1 VADKKIDIF
10 DLDVKAGNR
19 LGRRLASTIG
29 QSVQNAVRGSSTGR
43 RGIIGG
49 MNEPFDPNA
58 LDGDG
63 DMLVQDG
70 TVWERP
76 VTSPAQI
83 PKPTIL
89 QEATGD
95 TTGGTRSEVK
105 PETRLDERK
114 RSRQTPERP
123 QPLRQGALTTQTR
136 GARSA
141 TRAKPD
147 SIEFWRTATIDEM
160 VEAAVPDAKD
170 HESRVLEFMVGQ
182 RSDYVSDA
190 AYQDAILGAKKFID
204 FARRL
209 EVSSFETL
217 QEVYEDI
224 YGADTFEVDSRD
236 PELMQERMREMFG
249 SQTAYTAFIASN
261 GAATLQVGWLT
272 WLANSPQVPL
282 PIKQY
287 TQQIL
292 NAMEQDPTSP
302 DFGTV
307 EVEEIFGPGVRAN
320 PLEAMIATAMTGA
333 RDLSFQRKLPP
344 GYVLDVH
351 SGVSASD
358 EPGLYT
364 SNNRVTMV
372 GKLLTTYFEYVD
384 YTKQTT
390 PENVMRALDLHEH
403 QLPTAE
409 QIMRRIE
416 YSLRHIDNRYGAN
429 GILLPDPSKVI
440 FAGTL
445 QNMLGIPSDDPRDV
459 AHARAIL
466 KRTLENNPEM
476 LAAARVVGLPT
487 IAKTHPLLDKHVHGG
502 LIPEKVPDSILDGTA
517 TAGEKQRWMEIT
529 QSREDA
535 RLNPDGKK
543 PMGFTSDQWRLVR
556 YDTVSDY
563 LGGYTRASGHYT
575 FELGMLFLD
584 SASTNLE
591 APKDQRDNKF
601 TRGEFSF
608 TQLDSIEMAGDEGL
622 IMHEFGHYLHNQ
634 IAIMLEQ
641 LLGEVERMIFDERS
655 DLYKRLFPNATAS
668 SPATHQERTD
678 ALMKFVARLIE
689 AGGAY
694 GAQSVAGTGF
704 ERAMQADPAKALEA
718 TREFVMRQKIALLDP
733 NRQPFGGPGT
743 IGPNE
748 YPRARR
754 ILDTTNMS
762 DAEIEGKFDEL
773 IDILRVI
780 THDTAL
786 LKERQKAEIQ
796 RAQDLREVQRGR
808 MSKKDQRRRHSQRIK
823 DLRDIAQGGQEP
835 YVNTTYGSVNEHE
848 RFAEMVVSVLS
859 KNGQNRPLLV
869 NDAAVQLVARILGL
883 DIELDMGAM
892 EMTRTKKDGTTE
904 DATHLVM
911 STIRAV
917 APELRRQTHGH
928 RPNLNERG
936 AQSRSE
942 MARFDPD
949 ERSRMA
955 QSRSNIGMDTDSR
968 LYALD
973 EPINVTYRRSGATV
987 FSIGDHHFYVNQKGY
1002 PSKRQRD
1009 SDGAEAALR
1018 YVRRSS
1024 VHDGDMMRYISSTLF
1039 GLFLDDMNVHETTT
1053 EWDKATMRGLVSG
1066 EIADLSAGQRSVIEQ
1081 ALQGAVAIHNSIQDA
1096 TPSTKQM
1103 FRHLAFEPKFFG
1115 DNINVGDEFPMPISA
1130 FTTERMD
1137 NVGGVVLILRP
1148 GAKAVETIANLR
1160 LTAGTFKVIA
1170 KQMDGSTLFVELEHT
1185 ETMDLKHQ
1193 AMRPVD
1199 PLLDTAQNM
1208 RQLGKYGRR
1217 YTAREAQ
1224 AIEDDRTK
1232 RFNNNIQRPMLRS
1245 EDLMGRGA
1253 RSSSGENIENVG
1265 EWVDGKFIT
1274 PWTADGELEN
1284 FAQGDAR
1291 ERMRNNFPDWEEA
1304 PMLILDRATDLALG
1318 ADLPNDK
1325 PVSSEKEKIRR
1336 NTRKFGLK
1344 IFAWVTNSTRTRFT
1358 KALAVFRDKY
1368 QGGKPWVEDGK
1379 ALQTLVS
1386 INGAHLKDLGASL
1399 SQKILFAVTAGRV
1412 VRPDGT
1418 PGNQSDIAYAQRELI
1433 DRDGDLTLK
1442 TLPFNSTLLRHFLA
1456 TGELLLYQSQSSQ
1469 PDYSRTR
1476 RNDQKNRLVIRGIVD
1491 PVTEDDKDLR
1501 EYLQI
1506 LLSATEAIER
1516 AYFLDGSY
1524 RNRVSDINKYD
1535 RRGIVPFS
1543 YTIKNAPLDSDKQ
1556 RTHLLVN
1563 NRFRDFG
1570 DTEEDGVFVAMRL
1583 KGDSYDFSTQAIKV
1597 GASFWELIDQGNGV
1611 FTKGEELG
1619 SSQRTIRINHGNHT
1633 IAIKHSNAFF
1643 PERFQDNGWGTVWN
1657 QHAWQWLRQ
1666 IPGAAASLGA
1676 VDDGPL
1682 VWPRMGFLPDNDAID
1697 WEEVTRILK
1706 LALLES
1712 DATIPIQL
1720 KEFVKSTV
1728 GERQRAR
1735 LTFDEIS
1742 MLLFPEDEE
1751 RSRKSTMRER
1761 LAAFI
1766 KLIELDL
1773 LSVKNR
1779 TEGSVPAS
1787 RLVMLANLLQPRLMS
1802 DSQRKAW
1809 IKLMY
1814 RINDNKQ
1821 FKIELTQQ
1829 SSDDDPDYLPSFVI
1843 DEKDLGG
1850 SDETISSGDK
1860 VAVEAVSTLV
1870 RDALNGTRP
1879 SEVPR
1884 DMFMPHPELI
1894 DDDLQVMGGYG
1905 PGGRNPRRDDARFA
1919 TVSQEQASRLN
1930 QILGPFGEDAIPESP
1945 RAERL
1950 LGDTP
1955 LRISASSMDG
1965 SSKFMV
1971 DTLETAREIAGFVG
1985 APELMTRRDLMAHQG
2000 AEVSYSVIPDRRQNI
2015 PIAEFFVREEEDSE
2029 WTLRP
2034 KPGRDAIGRVLLS
2047 DEVRTQDVSRFL
2059 TGRPFEDLQLV
2070 STRDPISQIYHLTS
2084 SSTPEPADNPYGVV
2098 HIRKSF
2104 TRTTS
2109 AREILDIAQRLLGGS
2124 EVADN
2129 IVTRYNKIRIGDST
2143 ETIDSLID
2151 GIIARLLGQPDLL
2164 GDAPMVESSELSFDD
2179 VQGGRIVESQMT
2191 LLRMNTLES
2200 ILTHLNEQQRNDA
2213 LPSKQTAP
2221 HKNDYTNF
2229 PFLVDAS
2236 RYTTFIQKENED
2248 KLLMDFRGEAQSAPS
2263 PEFRTLEGVY
2273 RVVYLLAALN
2283 NQQENT
2289 RAESFATNAQVIV
2302 DELRGIQKGLAHL
2315 LIRTAARDTLAA
2327 QTLAVLLG
2335 FDEYKHDGRTFE
2347 TIRPFNAITH
2357 RRSQHAA
2364 RGDRTL
2370 GGTNGTSILNVGS
2383 RVFMDEPVSI
2393 REAAK
2398 IADAVGNP
2406 MRGPGI
2412 TSSVLVRNAMNQPK
2426 GWEIRADWFV
2436 SSDPQVWRSDI
2447 SPIEISERQAR
2458 SASFIRQVR
2467 QDWGTDIRE
2476 EPRGERGARSESSR
2490 RRAIQAREEL
2500 RYGQARWTS
2509 TDEEFNN
2516 LLNDLRSQYAALA
2529 EELDR
2534 LEDEQTEDDES
2545 IDDPYYT
2552 NYLDRV
2558 EEITKKQQE
2567 IEDKIAALVNTSN
2580 RVMTTAMEIDAS
2592 IQAIDDA
2599 MQILEAAGI
2608 GPLGGV
2614 PTGALLP
2621 DWAVFNNRIAT
2632 LRAQFV
2638 QRRERYDF
2646 EQARRRHKKITD
2658 LLEDE
2663 FDLNW
2668 GVQNPK
2674 SVEPVYLEDFDEFDH
2689 EWQTETTTKYLVD
2702 GFINPDFDSNT
2713 RLYTELDSTRD
2724 EWKAIFAGMTR
2735 KMREAFKEN
2744 YDRYLDDPGLRDPQ
2758 YDEDIVSATRPSAT
2772 TRPDGVPLAVWRKIR
2787 AAVAR
2792 ARSTTFEGERNNAYD
2807 AASRLLSRHRPDL
2820 ANDTYVRGLRSSSG
2834 TPSGLIRSQGVNRS
2848 APSMRGSAPDAP
2860 SRPLAE
2866 RPIMRLMSK
2875 LLAMGVQ
2882 VEMEDFTRDLSLPRN
2897 LTDEQMMERTAVHR
2911 VLNENNDLVVRAF
2924 VEYRD
2929 DLPGALAKIEEELAG
2944 AINRKNTIEEQ
2955 EYRVQRVAMKMA
2967 MAVMELMREDG
2978 LQLMSI
2984 EGHAP
2989 KARKVVGAMDTD
3001 IVDVLMDDVDMAM
3014 IRTQG
3019 APTLEQIMDIHT
3031 YFRAEVL
3038 RLHRMFGGDDRRK
3051 TKGNIVDL
3059 AAGTTETFELT
3070 SSNVFALP
3078 EDAFRNT
3085 LKRQGE
3091 RAKDDLTKRVYFDD
3105 AGNEVAR
3112 APDFMGSS
3120 DYNRPSQS
3128 ALSPAALAV
3137 IDSMGPG
3144 FHSTFEGFLD
3154 SLTFDNSVQ
3163 CNDAIYHVMLEVMG
3177 IPARDGVPDR
3187 PDRGLPVEPLTRLRA
3202 YIEASEWRA
3211 SQFEF
3216 PATPAGEHLKSL
3228 VKMRID
3234 RMKMILDMVE
3244 RMGRRYVHNMREH
3257 GMSDEDIIARLK
3269 AVAAGNF
3276 VGNQISKVRYFKG
3289 IVPTLGQS
3297 SKPFLESAIG
3307 YWKAKFQQHLMP
3319 AIGTFPVNE
3328 LLTHETGHLLLG
3340 QGFTRHGEFTAN
3352 FWPFAVHGSAF
3363 YPDFI
3368 RIQRNQDVFE
3378 VITLHEALGL
3388 VLTPEQRE
3396 HFRNGM
3402 DLGLKKRIS
3411 RSVQQV
3417 GLDKYARPLTERH
3430 VKIVR
3435 DGMVERIKALPI
3447 PEEDKNI
3454 LIEQI
3459 DQEVY
3464 WGRFVIRPE
3473 LSDDFRVAPGNKP
3486 REDLFNDAEKEDLA
3500 KLGFDPELQE
3510 HQYRSSEVTSRLF
3523 SAYSPYIVVPP
3534 RLFGWQRASADDR
3547 GAKSRGGGDFTPGR
3561 AYRGTSTPTPTPKR
3575 RKPKDDRA
3583 ALRDAYKNFVMNRVD
3598 GMPLTEALRLFFG
3611 SRDERNPQDLDKLVS
3626 LLNLAY
3632 AGIPD
3637 EDVKEGNRKSDE
3649 WVYVAAN
3656 EMKVLGFT
3664 QDEIAKILKI
3674 NPSTVSRYTNMHNR
3688 AYKRQVANE
3697 RIRYRTERGIG
3708 KPRNV
3713 KRDEQ
3718 IIRLVKAGYSIGEIV
3733 AETRLSWREVNRVTR
3748 RLKQEGKIIKV
3759 SRTGKRFVGREHRG
3773 PKGASDA
3780 LTYSRNV
3787 SRKQRLDAYTN
3798 FKNNRAN
3805 GMSMADAARTF
3816 IDELGEQDV
3825 RIATERSGAA
3835 RNVDDLIQL
3844 LNTIYEGIPEGEK
3857 AISRKGPPLSEERY
3871 ILVNEMKLFG
3881 FSSRETQ
3888 DILKI
3893 PSPRTVNKY
3902 RNIGYRAY
3910 LSKTRRKNVRELNTL
3925 ELADADSTSTSL
3937 IQKPP
3942 LTDKEF
3948 NADIDAL
3955 ARAITGRGARSESSQ
3970 GTRTPSQ
3977 ILAEGPKELLYG
3989 RDADG
3994 IPIVGTSEQNKS
4006 RYGDSKRKVERYFF
4020 RKYGIKL
4027 KVAKSMFDEE
4037 EYPEFYAA
4045 GYGALQALEELLMNI
4060 PGFKKLAKGNDIEF
4074 VITDGGFEGRADLD
4088 RTKRV
4093 LGSFGP
4099 VPNLFRSYGFRVGD
4113 RTRTQYT
4120 INLHKIRWKTESF
4133 MSEWFQEGNIAG
4145 QVMVNP
4151 SIVSDVFAL
4160 FGLPKVT
4167 QDMFTQPESI
4177 RDLISRTF
4185 LREPYDAATSMVASR
4200 TAYGTAIHEFGHFL
4214 DYSLRDPSPVLRMPS
4229 KIRLLYDTYVTRKYE
4244 KLVDEQGN
4252 PRTPTATD
4260 LFGDE
4265 PQASYQSYKRRA
4277 TQMAMAQV
4285 TRYGASSPTESLAEA
4300 WAAWWLF
4307 ARAPVIKTHPELTTE
4322 VAANLTYEQLR
4333 AGVVFPKPIA
4343 ETAVPLIRPLIFD
4356 LGTNIKSAEAQD
4368 DIIDYTIEPLV
4379 ALYVITPF
4387 LNFPKKKTK
4396 KKKK

>member
-1 VADKKIDIF
+1 MADKKIDIF
-10 DLDVKAGNR
+10 DLDVKEGNR

-29 QSVQNAVRGSSTGR
+29 HAVQDVVRGAAPGR
-43 RGIIGG
+43 RGVIGKIT
-49 MNEPFDPNA
+49 EPFDPNA

-70 TVWERP
+70 TIWERP

-83 PKPTIL
+83 PNPTVL
-89 QEATGD
+89 QHVTGD
-95 TTGGTRSEVK
+95 TMGGTRTEARR
-105 PETRLDERK
+105 ETRRDERK
-114 RSRQTPERP
+114 RGRQAPVRP
-123 QPLRQGALTTQTR
+123 QPRRQGILTQQTR

-141 TRAKPD
+141 TKETPD
-147 SIEFWRTATIDEM
+147 RIEFWRTATIDEM
-160 VEAAVPDAKD
+160 VEAAVPDNGS
-170 HESRVLEFMVGQ
+170 SRSQAIIQIMVGDRGQ
-182 RSDYVSDA
+182 YESDQ
-190 AYQDAILGAKKFID
+190 AYNDAIAAARD
-204 FARRL
+204 FHKIVVRI
-209 EVSSFETL
+209 EESSFDTL
-217 QEVYEDI
+217 RVTYDSK
-224 YGADTFEVDSRD
+224 YGAGSFDADADNPRQ
-236 PELMQERMREMFG
+236 MQERMREQFG
-249 SQTAYTAFIASN
+249 SQTAYRAFISSAN
-261 GAATLQVGWLT
+261 ARYPQLAWLT
-272 WLANSPQVPL
+272 RVARDPNAPAHLSNYVQNVLNEVDQNPNSPTYGLVEMP
-282 PIKQY
+282 
-287 TQQIL
+287 
-292 NAMEQDPTSP
+292 EV
-302 DFGTV
+302 FGV
-307 EVEEIFGPGVRAN
+307 GVFVN
-320 PLEAMIATAMTGA
+320 PLEAIIASAVTQA
-333 RDLSFQRKLPP
+333 RGLSFRQRIADQLSWQDM
-344 GYVLDVH
+344 LF
-351 SGVSASD
+351 S
-358 EPGLYT
+358 PGLT
-364 SNNRVTMV
+364 LSANVA
-372 GKLLTTYFEYVD
+372 K
-384 YTKQTT
+384 
-390 PENVMRALDLHEH
+390 NVMSLVYSYFQFVGFMQSQDRQMMAAIDLDKHVPLTYEQLDQRMLYAVSHLDTRA
-403 QLPTAE
+403 
-409 QIMRRIE
+409 
-416 YSLRHIDNRYGAN
+416 GAN
-429 GILLPDPSKVI
+429 GMFLPDKRKQI
-440 FAGTL
+440 FVGQGFMNL
-445 QNMLGIPSDDPRDV
+445 LGIPSHDPRDV
-459 AHARAIL
+459 ANVRDVL
-466 KRTLENNPEM
+466 KRTLENNPEF
-476 LAAARVVGLPT
+476 LAAVRVVGLPV
-487 IAKTHPLLDKHVHGG
+487 ISKTHRALDKHVYGG
-502 LIPEKVPDSILDGTA
+502 LITERIPDSILDGTA
-517 TAGEKQRWMEIT
+517 TEGERQRWKQIL
-529 QSREDA
+529 QSRDDG
-535 RLNPDGKK
+535 RIRGIRPDGFPPLAWELKQFDAV
-543 PMGFTSDQWRLVR
+543 PE
-556 YDTVSDY
+556 YI
-563 LGGYTRASGHYT
+563 GGYTTASGHYT
-575 FELGMLFLD
+575 FDAGVLHLEGSSL
-584 SASTNLE
+584 NLE
-591 APKDQRDNKF
+591 AARAEPKDNDFAKGQ
-601 TRGEFSF
+601 FSF
-608 TQLDSIEMAGDEGL
+608 TNLDTVDIASDEGL
-622 IMHEFGHYLHNQ
+622 LIHEFGHYIHNVLVMAINQ
-634 IAIMLEQ
+634 ILEDIEK
-641 LLGEVERMIFDERS
+641 LIDDPNS
-655 DLYKRLFPNATAS
+655 DLHKLLFPNATQSQPAS
-668 SPATHQERTD
+668 RLERETAFND
-678 ALMKFVARLIE
+678 FVAKMVLAGGGFGGQPPAGADKQIMENGIAQQDNSMMKTAHNYTRKYIMQLFAQQLTQRLPSPNDYPKGRRIFDSSTMSPSEIE
-689 AGGAY
+689 AR
-694 GAQSVAGTGF
+694 F
-704 ERAMQADPAKALEA
+704 NE
-718 TREFVMRQKIALLDP
+718 LL
-733 NRQPFGGPGT
+733 
-743 IGPNE
+743 
-748 YPRARR
+748 
-754 ILDTTNMS
+754 
-762 DAEIEGKFDEL
+762 
-773 IDILRVI
+773 DILRVI
-780 THDTAL
+780 THDTAFMSA
-786 LKERQKAEIQ
+786 RQQAAQIRAVDQLAFEQGLFTKREIASRH
-796 RAQDLREVQRGR
+796 RA
-808 MSKKDQRRRHSQRIK
+808 RIK
-823 DLRDIAQGGQEP
+823 EIRDAAQGNPEP
-835 YVNTTYGSVNEHE
+835 YINTEYGNTNTHE
-848 RFAEMVVSVLS
+848 RFAEIVVAVLAE
-859 KNGQNRPLLV
+859 NAQNRPILT
-869 NDAAVQLVARILGL
+869 NDAAVLLVARILGL
-883 DIELDMGAM
+883 DVELDMGAM
-892 EMTRTKKDGTTE
+892 EMSRTKKDGTTE
-904 DATHLVM
+904 DATHLVT
-911 STIRAV
+911 STLRAV

-968 LYALD
+968 LYAYD
-973 EPINVTYRRSGATV
+973 EPISVTHRRSGATV
-987 FSIGDHHFYVNQKGY
+987 FSIGDHHFYINKKGY
-1002 PSKRQRD
+1002 PSKNQRD
-1009 SDGAEAALR
+1009 IDGFEAALR

-1053 EWDKATMRGLVSG
+1053 EWDKETMRGLVAG

-1096 TPSTKQM
+1096 TPSKKQM
-1103 FRHLAFEPKFFG
+1103 FRHLVFDPKFFG
-1115 DNINVGDEFPMPISA
+1115 DHIHVGEEFPMPISA
-1130 FTTERMD
+1130 FTTEHTGD
-1137 NVGGVVLILRP
+1137 VGGVVLILRP
-1148 GAKAVETIANLR
+1148 GAKAVEAIANIH

-1170 KQMDGSTLFVELEHT
+1170 KRMDGSTLFIELEHT

-1232 RFNNNIQRPMLRS
+1232 RFNKNIQRPKIS
-1245 EDLMGRGA
+1245 SQDLMGRGA

-1265 EWVDGKFIT
+1265 EYVDGKRIT
-1274 PWTADGELEN
+1274 PWTTDADLVDIVSDESRGK
-1284 FAQGDAR
+1284 AMASR
-1291 ERMRNNFPDWEEA
+1291 ARMRKDYPDWEEA
-1304 PMLILDRATDLALG
+1304 PMLVLDRAVDLALS
-1318 ADLPNDK
+1318 ADLPNDR
-1325 PVSSEKEKIRR
+1325 PVSSETEKIRK
-1336 NTRKFGLK
+1336 NKGKYGLK

-1368 QGGKPWVEDGK
+1368 QGAKPWVEDGK

-1386 INGAHLKDLGASL
+1386 ISEAHLKDLAASL

-1418 PGNQSDIAYAQRELI
+1418 PGDQSDIAYAQRELI
-1433 DRDGDLTLK
+1433 DMDGHLTLS

-1491 PVTEDDKDLR
+1491 PVTQEDKDLR

-1524 RNRVSDINKYD
+1524 RNQVNGINKND
-1535 RRGIVPFS
+1535 RRGIVPFRYS
-1543 YTIKNAPLDSDKQ
+1543 IKNARGEAGEQ

-1563 NRFRDFG
+1563 NRFSSFG

-1583 KGDSYDFSTQAIKV
+1583 KGGSYGFATQQIKV
-1597 GASFWELIDQGNGV
+1597 GAGFNELIDKGNGV
-1611 FTKGEELG
+1611 FEQGEEVG
-1619 SSQRTIRINHGNHT
+1619 SSQRTITINHGTHT
-1633 IAIKHSNAFF
+1633 IAIKHSNSFF
-1643 PERFQDNGWGTVWN
+1643 NERFQDNGWGTVWN
-1657 QHAWQWLRQ
+1657 QHAWQWLKQ
-1666 IPGAAASLGA
+1666 IPGTTASLGA

-1682 VWPRMGFLPDNDAID
+1682 VWPRMGFLPDNGDVD
-1697 WEEVTRILK
+1697 WEKVTTILK

-1712 DATIPIQL
+1712 DETIPIQF
-1720 KEFVKSTV
+1720 KEYVKSTFD
-1728 GERQRAR
+1728 GRTRAG
-1735 LTFDEIS
+1735 LTFDTIDI
-1742 MLLFPEDEE
+1742 LLFPESEE

-1761 LAAFI
+1761 IAAFI

-1779 TEGSVPAS
+1779 TERRVPAS
-1787 RLVMLANLLQPRLMS
+1787 RLVMLANLIQSRVMS
-1802 DSQRKAW
+1802 DSQRDAW
-1809 IKLMY
+1809 RRLMN
-1814 RINDNKQ
+1814 RINSGGQ

-1829 SSDDDPDYLPSFVI
+1829 SSGDDPDYLPSFVI

-1850 SDETISSGDK
+1850 SGETISSGDK

-1930 QILGPFGEDAIPESP
+1930 QILGPFGENAVPQSP
-1945 RAERL
+1945 RAIINSSL
-1950 LGDTP
+1950 P
-1955 LRISASSMDG
+1955 LSAQLMDG
-1965 SSKFMV
+1965 TSAFMV

-2000 AEVSYSVIPDRRQNI
+2000 AEVSYSVIPDRKQNI

-2034 KPGRDAIGRVLLS
+2034 KPGRDAIGRVLFS
-2047 DEVRTQDVSRFL
+2047 DEMRTEDVSRFL

-2084 SSTPEPADNPYGVV
+2084 SSTQEIPAEPADNPYGVV

-2129 IVTRYNKIRIGDST
+2129 IVTRYKKIRNGDST

-2179 VQGGRIVESQMT
+2179 VQGGRIVKSQMT

-2213 LPSKQTAP
+2213 LGITAP

-2335 FDEYKHDGRTFE
+2335 FDEYKHDGRTFA
-2347 TIRPFNAITH
+2347 TTRPFNAITH

-2370 GGTNGTSILNVGS
+2370 GGTHGTSILNVGS

-2406 MRGPGI
+2406 MRSPGI
-2412 TSSVLVRNAMNQPK
+2412 QSSILVRNAMNRPTD
-2426 GWEIRADWFV
+2426 WEIRADWFV
-2436 SSDPQVWRSDI
+2436 SNDPQVWRSDI

-2490 RRAIQAREEL
+2490 RRAIQAREDL
-2500 RYGQARWTS
+2500 RYGQVRWTS

-2516 LLNDLRSQYAALA
+2516 LLNDLRSRYAALS

-2534 LEDEQTEDDES
+2534 LEDEQTDDDES
-2545 IDDPYYT
+2545 IVDPYYT
-2552 NYLDRV
+2552 DYLDRV
-2558 EEITKKQQE
+2558 EEITRKQQE
-2567 IEDKIAALVNTSN
+2567 IEDQIAALVNTSN
-2580 RVMTTAMEIDAS
+2580 RAMTTAMEIDAS

-2689 EWQTETTTKYLVD
+2689 EWQKETTTKYLVD
-2702 GFINPDFDSNT
+2702 GFINPDFDSSSG
-2713 RLYTELDSTRD
+2713 LYTELDSTRD

-2744 YDRYLDDPGLRDPQ
+2744 YDKYLDDPGLRDPQ

-2772 TRPDGVPLAVWRKIR
+2772 TRPNGVPLAVWRKIR

-2792 ARSTTFEGERNNAYD
+2792 ARSTTFEGERDNAYD

-2848 APSMRGSAPDAP
+2848 TPSMRGSAPDAP
-2860 SRPLAE
+2860 SRPVAE
-2866 RPIMRLMSK
+2866 RPLMRLMSK

-2882 VEMEDFTRDLSLPRN
+2882 VEVEDFTRNLTLPRN
-2897 LTDEQMMERTAVHR
+2897 LSEAQRMERAAVQR
-2911 VLNENNDLVVRAF
+2911 VLNENNDMVERAF
-2924 VEYRD
+2924 GAYRD
-2929 DLPGALAKIEEELAG
+2929 DFPGALAKIEEALAG
-2944 AINRKNTIEEQ
+2944 AISRGNTIEEG
-2955 EYRVQRVAMKMA
+2955 EYRLQRVAIKMA
-2967 MAVMELMREDG
+2967 MATMELMREDG

-3001 IVDVLMDDVDMAM
+3001 IVDVLVDDIDMAM

-3019 APTLEQIMDIHT
+3019 APTLEQIMDIHS

-3051 TKGNIVDL
+3051 KQ
-3059 AAGTTETFELT
+3059 GTTAEEDFAIIRLAENLPP
-3070 SSNVFALP
+3070 SSDVFDHR

-3085 LKRQGE
+3085 LKRRGE

-3112 APDFMGSS
+3112 APDYMGTS

-3128 ALSPAALAV
+3128 ALSKEALSV
-3137 IDSMGPG
+3137 IDSMGGG
-3144 FHSTFEGFLD
+3144 FHTTFEGFLD
-3154 SLTFDNSVQ
+3154 SLTFDNSVE
-3163 CNDAIYHVMLEVMG
+3163 CNDAIYHAMLEEMG
-3177 IPARDGVPDR
+3177 IPARDGVPTMGDG
-3187 PDRGLPVEPLTRLRA
+3187 GLPREPLARLRA
-3202 YIEASEWRA
+3202 YVEASEWRA
-3211 SQFEF
+3211 SQFQF
-3216 PATPAGEHLKSL
+3216 AATPAGEHLKSL

-3234 RMKMILDMVE
+3234 RMKMILEMVE

-3257 GMSDEDIIARLK
+3257 GLSDEDIILRLK
-3269 AVAAGNF
+3269 VM
-3276 VGNQISKVRYFKG
+3276 SKTHTASKIRYFKG

-3297 SKPFLESAIG
+3297 SRPFLESAIG
-3307 YWKAKFQQHLMP
+3307 FWKGKFQQHLMP
-3319 AIGTFPVNE
+3319 AIGTFSVNE

-3352 FWPFAVHGSAF
+3352 LWPYAVHGSAF
-3363 YPDFI
+3363 YPDFV
-3368 RIQRNQDVFE
+3368 RIQRNQGVFE
-3378 VITLHEALGL
+3378 IVTLHEALGL
-3388 VLTPEQRE
+3388 VLTPEQRQ
-3396 HFRNGM
+3396 HYKNGM

-3411 RSVQQV
+3411 RSVNDV
-3417 GLDKYARPLTERH
+3417 GLDKLARPLTNRH
-3430 VKIVR
+3430 LKIVR

-3459 DQEVY
+3459 DQEVKL
-3464 WGRFVIRPE
+3464 GRFVIKPE
-3473 LSDDFRVAPGNKP
+3473 LGEGLGATLRN
-3486 REDLFNDAEKEDLA
+3486 DLFTDAEKEDLV

-3510 HQYRSSEVTSRLF
+3510 HQYRSSEVTSSLY
-3523 SAYSPYIVVPP
+3523 SAYSPYIAIPP

-3547 GAKSRGGGDFTPGR
+3547 GARSSSGPRWRGAAFHKQREEEIIRLVEAGFSNSEIAQKIGIRLD
-3561 AYRGTSTPTPTPKR
+3561 ST
-3575 RKPKDDRA
+3575 
-3583 ALRDAYKNFVMNRVD
+3583 
-3598 GMPLTEALRLFFG
+3598 G
-3611 SRDERNPQDLDKLVS
+3611 KLVRK
-3626 LLNLAY
+3626 LKAEGRLP
-3632 AGIPD
+3632 GIPD
-3637 EDVKEGNRKSDE
+3637 VPRHMVR
-3649 WVYVAAN
+3649 W
-3656 EMKVLGFT
+3656 
-3664 QDEIAKILKI
+3664 
-3674 NPSTVSRYTNMHNR
+3674 R
-3688 AYKRQVANE
+3688 E
-3697 RIRYRTERGIG
+3697 RE
-3708 KPRNV
+3708 
-3713 KRDEQ
+3713 EA
-3718 IIRLVKAGYSIGEIV
+3718 IIRLVKAGFSRREIGDELKIPQKSVGRILTKLKAEGRITKVSTTTRDPRSNDEAIIKLVKQGFVINEIASQLGQSRQNVTQKIRRLQKAGMLGDVAKSDRDPYRDYEAIIKLVEQGLSVTEIASQLGQSPKNVGAKIGRLKKAGRVGIV
-3733 AETRLSWREVNRVTR
+3733 AKKVRVMKDDELTINRR
-3748 RLKQEGKIIKV
+3748 I
-3759 SRTGKRFVGREHRG
+3759 
-3773 PKGASDA
+3773 A
-3780 LTYSRNV
+3780 
-3787 SRKQRLDAYTN
+3787 RKKRLDAYAQYRQNLT
-3798 FKNNRAN
+3798 N
-3805 GMSMADAARTF
+3805 GMSRAEAIDAFNDAMGDEDFRVTSERGTAETRF
-3816 IDELGEQDV
+3816 SRKDELSRLLEV
-3825 RIATERSGAA
+3825 VYAGAA
-3835 RNVDDLIQL
+3835 PDKRFRGQQNWLTYDD
-3844 LNTIYEGIPEGEK
+3844 ND
-3857 AISRKGPPLSEERY
+3857 Y
-3871 ILVNEMKLFG
+3871 IAVNEMKLLG
-3881 FSSRETQ
+3881 FSIHETAEHLGISPSGVNAYRQ
-3888 DILKI
+3888 LNYRILQAE
-3893 PSPRTVNKY
+3893 R
-3902 RNIGYRAY
+3902 
-3910 LSKTRRKNVRELNTL
+3910 
-3925 ELADADSTSTSL
+3925 
-3937 IQKPP
+3937 

-3948 NADIDAL
+3948 KADIDAL
-3955 ARAITGRGARSESSQ
+3955 ARAITGRGARSQSNG

-3994 IPIVGTSEQNKS
+3994 VPTVGTAEQNKL
-4006 RYGDSKRKVERYFF
+4006 RFGDSKRKVERYFF
-4020 RKYGIKL
+4020 RKYGIRL

-4037 EYPEFYAA
+4037 KYPEFYAA
-4045 GYGALQALEELLMNI
+4045 GYGALQALEELLMNV
-4060 PGFKKLAKGNDIEF
+4060 PGFKKLSKGNNIEF
-4074 VITDGGFEGRADLD
+4074 VISDGGVTGRHDLE
-4088 RTKRV
+4088 TGKQV

-4099 VPNLFRSYGFRVGD
+4099 VPNLFRSFGFGVGD

-4120 INLHKIRWKTESF
+4120 INLHQIRRKTESF
-4133 MSEWFQEGNIAG
+4133 MAEWFQEGHQQGRLI
-4145 QVMVNP
+4145 VNP
-4151 SIVSDVFAL
+4151 RIVSDIFAL
-4160 FGLPKVT
+4160 FNLPTVT
-4167 QDMFTQPESI
+4167 QDMFLEARSI
-4177 RDLISRTF
+4177 RDLIRRQF
-4185 LREPYDAATSMVASR
+4185 LPEPYDAATSVVASR
-4200 TAYGTAIHEFGHFL
+4200 TAYATAIHEFGHFL
-4214 DYSLRDPSPVLRMPS
+4214 DYSLRDPSPVVRMPS
-4229 KIRLLYDTYVTRKYE
+4229 KIKMLYDTYISRKYE

-4252 PRTPTATD
+4252 PRKPTAID
-4260 LFGDE
+4260 IFGEE
-4265 PQASYQSYKRRA
+4265 PQAMYPSYKRRA
-4277 TQMAMAQV
+4277 AQMALTQV

-4307 ARAPVIKTHPELTTE
+4307 ARAPVIRTHPELTTE
-4322 VAANLTYEQLR
+4322 VAANLTGDQLR
-4333 AGVVFPKPIA
+4333 ANIFPKPIA

-4356 LGTNIKSAEAQD
+4356 LGTNIKSAEVQD
-4368 DIIDYTIEPLV
+4368 DIIDYTVEPLV
-4379 ALYVITPF
+4379 ALFVITPF
-4387 LNFPKKKTK
+4387 LNFPKKKIKTK
-4396 KKKK
+4396 NKR